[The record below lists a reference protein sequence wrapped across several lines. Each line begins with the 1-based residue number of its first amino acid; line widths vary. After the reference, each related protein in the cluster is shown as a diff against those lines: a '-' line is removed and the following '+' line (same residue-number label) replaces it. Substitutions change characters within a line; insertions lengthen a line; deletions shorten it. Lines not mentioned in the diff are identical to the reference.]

1 MNIRKEDIL
10 KVLIKEPYI
19 NQRTLANT
27 SNYSLGAVNRSI
39 KELIDG
45 GYLDSEIRPTDK
57 AMSYLEKNSPKNAVI
72 LAAGY
77 GMRMVPINTETS
89 KGLLEV
95 NGEVLIERII
105 RHLQEAG
112 IKEIYVVVGFMKE
125 HYEYLI
131 DEFGVELIVNTTYSS
146 KNNLHS
152 MKCVLEHLS
161 NTYVVP
167 CDIWCEY
174 NPFSNYELY
183 SWYMVSDLVDNEST
197 VRVNRKREFVS
208 ISDSIGGNAM
218 IGISYLMGREAS
230 IVRDKI
236 QKLSQNPQ
244 YDNAFWEEALYE
256 NGKMI
261 VAANVV
267 HSSEITE
274 INTYEQLRELDGH
287 SQKLKSDAITAI
299 SKVLNVKSSEI
310 MDITV
315 LKKGMTNRSF
325 LFQCKNQKYIM
336 RIPGEGTEKLINRTQ
351 EADVYSAIKGKEIC
365 DDLIYIDPERGYK
378 ITRYLET
385 ARVCDPTNLDD
396 IHTCMKKLRNFHEME
411 LVVNH
416 EFDIFSQ
423 IDFYESLWTEASVY
437 KDYAQTKEKVNLL
450 KNYIEENI
458 EKKVLTH
465 IDAVPDNFLF
475 VKNADGEESLQL
487 IDWEYAGMQDPHLD
501 IAMFCI
507 YALYD
512 KKQVD
517 QLIDAYFPEGCTERI
532 RYKIYSY
539 ISVCGLLWSN
549 WCEYKR
555 SLGVEFGEYS
565 LRQYRYAK
573 DYFKIVND
581 KLKMK

>member
-197 VRVNRKREFVS
+197 VRVNRKRELVS

-244 YDNAFWEEALYE
+244 
-256 NGKMI
+256 
-261 VAANVV
+261 
-267 HSSEITE
+267 
-274 INTYEQLRELDGH
+274 
-287 SQKLKSDAITAI
+287 
-299 SKVLNVKSSEI
+299 
-310 MDITV
+310 
-315 LKKGMTNRSF
+315 
-325 LFQCKNQKYIM
+325 
-336 RIPGEGTEKLINRTQ
+336 
-351 EADVYSAIKGKEIC
+351 
-365 DDLIYIDPERGYK
+365 
-378 ITRYLET
+378 
-385 ARVCDPTNLDD
+385 
-396 IHTCMKKLRNFHEME
+396 
-411 LVVNH
+411 
-416 EFDIFSQ
+416 
-423 IDFYESLWTEASVY
+423 
-437 KDYAQTKEKVNLL
+437 
-450 KNYIEENI
+450 
-458 EKKVLTH
+458 
-465 IDAVPDNFLF
+465 
-475 VKNADGEESLQL
+475 
-487 IDWEYAGMQDPHLD
+487 
-501 IAMFCI
+501 
-507 YALYD
+507 
-512 KKQVD
+512 
-517 QLIDAYFPEGCTERI
+517 
-532 RYKIYSY
+532 
-539 ISVCGLLWSN
+539 
-549 WCEYKR
+549 
-555 SLGVEFGEYS
+555 
-565 LRQYRYAK
+565 
-573 DYFKIVND
+573 
-581 KLKMK
+581 